1 MQFSE
6 HWLRSWIDPEVDTE
20 ELAHRLTMA
29 GLEVDAIEPA
39 APAFDNVVVGVVES
53 VRPHPDAD
61 KLRVTEVSDG
71 ETTWQVVCGAP
82 NVREGMLAPL
92 ARVGATLPNGMKIR
106 QAKLRGEPSNGM
118 LCSAAEL
125 GLSSDHAGLWDL
137 PAGAPI
143 GADLREW
150 LDLDDHVIELGITP
164 NRGDVLSIAG
174 LAQECAALFD
184 APVLAPETRAP
195 EVVVHTARDA
205 GIAADASDACPVYL
219 TQVIENIPARSAT
232 DPVIAERLRRAGVN
246 TVEPIVDIL
255 NYVMLETGQ
264 PMHAFD
270 AEKIDGDIRVRWA
283 TQGET
288 MAALNDQELTLDDD
302 CLVVADQQGPIALAG
317 IIGSAGSGVTG
328 ETHRIVLEA
337 AHFTPE
343 AVAGRARRFGLTTDA
358 AFRFERGVD
367 PTLPTEAIDRAAQLI
382 TDYLGGTAGPVREAE
397 GGRKL
402 PGQPTIP
409 LDSAWASNR
418 LGMEIPADQAEHL
431 LRQLG
436 CHVTRD
442 GDRLSVEPP
451 TRRFDLAIPED
462 LLEELARLIGYDNFR
477 APITRMTPEI
487 GLPPVTTNTTTQIG
501 TLMADRGYFE
511 AITYSFIDR
520 ELDRAITPASEP
532 IALANPIAEQMAV
545 MRQSLWPGLLEAVAH
560 NQKRQQ
566 PAIRLFE
573 TGHRFSGGTAAE
585 ASESG
590 ELAFVLAGQAAP
602 EQWSRPTRPADFYD
616 IKGDLVDLLE
626 GLGLQDAVSFR
637 RSEHPALHPGQ
648 AAAVLIDGE
657 PVGEIGALHPDTLKA
672 FDLKGP
678 VFVCRLALDG
688 ISQRPLAQSRPLSKF
703 PQIRRDLALVTP
715 VSMPFAELAVIIR
728 GAGGPYLQSIEP
740 FDRYVGEGV
749 AEGQQSLA
757 VKLVFQN
764 EERTLTDDEI
774 TDTIN
779 HILEHLRQKNVELRG

>member
-6 HWLRSWIDPEVDTE
+6 HWLKSWIDPRVDTE

-39 APAFDNVVVGVVES
+39 APPFDNVVVGVVES

-92 ARVGATLPNGMKIR
+92 ARVGATLPNGMKIKK
-106 QAKLRGEPSNGM
+106 AKLRGEPSHGM

-143 GADLREW
+143 GVDLREW
-150 LDLDDHVIELGITP
+150 LDLDDAVIELGITP

-184 APVLAPETRAP
+184 APVVAPETRAP
-195 EVVVHTARDA
+195 ETGIDAVRDA
-205 GIAADASDACPVYL
+205 RIEDNEGCPVYL
-219 TQVIENIPARSAT
+219 TQVIEHIPARGET
-232 DPVIAERLRRAGVN
+232 DPVIAERLRRAGVK
-246 TVEPIVDIL
+246 TVEPVVDIL

-270 AEKIDGDIRVRWA
+270 AERVQGDIRIRRA
-283 TQGET
+283 TAGET
-288 MAALNDQELTLDDD
+288 MAALNDEKLTLEDD
-302 CLVVADQQGPIALAG
+302 CLVVADSEGPIALAG
-317 IIGSAGSGVTG
+317 IIGSSPSGVTG
-328 ETHRIVLEA
+328 ETHHIVLEA
-337 AHFTPE
+337 AHFTPA
-343 AVAGRARRFGLTTDA
+343 AVAGRARRYGLTTDA

-367 PTLPTEAIDRAAQLI
+367 PTLPRAAIDRAAQLI
-382 TDYLGGTAGPVREAE
+382 TEQLGGTAGPVREAD
-397 GGRKL
+397 GGRE
-402 PGQPTIP
+402 PAAPDAIA
-409 LDSAWASNR
+409 LDMAWASNR
-418 LGMEIPADQAEHL
+418 LGMEIPADDAAHRL
-431 LRQLG
+431 GQLG
-436 CHVTRD
+436 CHVRRD
-442 GDRLSVEPP
+442 GDKLTVTPP

-487 GLPPVTTNTTTQIG
+487 GLPTVTTNTVSQIG
-501 TLMADRGYFE
+501 VLMADRGYFE
-511 AITYSFIDR
+511 AITYSFVDR
-520 ELDRAITPASEP
+520 ELDQAITPASEP
-532 IALANPIAEQMAV
+532 IALANPISEQMAV

-566 PAIRLFE
+566 ASIRLFE
-573 TGHRFSGGTAAE
+573 TGHHFAGGTAE
-585 ASESG
+585 QASEAG
-590 ELAFVLAGQAAP
+590 ELAFVIAGQVGP
-602 EQWSRPTRPADFYD
+602 EQWTQPTRQVDFYN
-616 IKGDLVDLLE
+616 IKGDLMDLLA
-626 GLGLQDAVSFR
+626 GLGLSEQVDFERA
-637 RSEHPALHPGQ
+637 EHPALHPGQ
-648 AAAVLIDGE
+648 AAGVRIDGQ
-657 PVGEIGALHPDTLKA
+657 PVGEIGALHPTTLKT

-678 VFVCRLALDG
+678 VFVCRLDLAG
-688 ISQRPLAQSRPLSKF
+688 IGQRPLPQSRPRSKF

-715 VSMPFAELAVIIR
+715 VSMPFADLAAAIR
-728 GAGGPYLQSIEP
+728 SAGGAFLQSVEP

-749 AEGQQSLA
+749 AEGHQSLA

-764 EERTLTDDEI
+764 EDRTLTDEEI
-774 TDTIN
+774 TQTIN
-779 HILEHLRQKNVELRG
+779 DILDHLREQHVELRG

>member
-1 MQFSE
+1 MLFSE
-6 HWLRSWIDPEVDTE
+6 HWLKSWIDPKVDTE

-39 APAFDNVVVGVVES
+39 APPFDNVVVGVVES

-92 ARVGATLPNGMKIR
+92 ARVGATLPNGMKIKK
-106 QAKLRGEPSNGM
+106 AKLRGEPSHGM

-143 GADLREW
+143 GVDLREW
-150 LDLDDHVIELGITP
+150 LDLDDAVIELGITP

-174 LAQECAALFD
+174 LAQECSALFD
-184 APVLAPETRAP
+184 AEVIAPETRAP
-195 EVVVHTARDA
+195 AVESDTRR
-205 GIAADASDACPVYL
+205 AAEIEDGEACPVYL
-219 TQVIENIPARSAT
+219 TQVIEHIPARGET
-232 DPVIAERLRRAGVN
+232 DPVIAERLRRAGIKS
-246 TVEPIVDIL
+246 VEPIVDIL

-270 AEKIDGDIRVRWA
+270 AERIEGEIRVRRA
-283 TQGET
+283 KGGET
-288 MAALNDQELTLDDD
+288 MAALNDEELTLDDD
-302 CLVVADQQGPIALAG
+302 CLVVADANGPIALAG
-317 IIGSAGSGVTG
+317 VIGSAPSGVTG
-328 ETHRIVLEA
+328 ETHHIVLEA
-337 AHFTPE
+337 AHFTPA
-343 AVAGRARRFGLTTDA
+343 AVAGRARHFGLTTDA

-367 PTLPTEAIDRAAQLI
+367 PTLPRAALDRAAQLI
-382 TDYLGGTAGPVREAE
+382 TEHLGGTAGPVVEAG
-397 GGRKL
+397 GGRE
-402 PGQPTIP
+402 PAEPDAIA
-409 LDSAWASNR
+409 LDMHWASDR
-418 LGMEIPADQAEHL
+418 LGIEVSADRAVHL
-431 LRQLG
+431 LGQLG
-436 CHVTRD
+436 CHVRRD
-442 GDRLSVEPP
+442 GVSLTVIPP

-487 GLPPVTTNTTTQIG
+487 GIPPVTRNTVSQIG
-501 TLMADRGYFE
+501 VLMADRGYFE
-511 AITYSFIDR
+511 AITYSFVDR

-566 PAIRLFE
+566 ASIRLFE
-573 TGHRFSGGTAAE
+573 TGHRFAGERANA

-590 ELAFVLAGQAAP
+590 ELAFVLAGQVGP
-602 EQWSRPTRPADFYD
+602 EQWTVPARHADFYD

-626 GLGLQDAVSFR
+626 GLGLGDQVSFQR
-637 RSEHPALHPGQ
+637 CEHPALHPGQ
-648 AAAVLIDGE
+648 AAEVRIDGN
-657 PVGEIGALHPDTLKA
+657 PVGEIGALHPATLKA

-678 VFVCRLALDG
+678 VFACRLDLEG
-688 ISQRPLAQSRPLSKF
+688 IGQRPLPQSRPRSKF

-715 VSMPFAELAVIIR
+715 VSMPFTELAEAIR
-728 GAGGPYLQSIEP
+728 SAGGAFLRSIEP

-749 AEGQQSLA
+749 PEGRQSLA

-774 TDTIN
+774 TQTIN
-779 HILEHLRQKNVELRG
+779 DILDHLRQRDVELRG

>member
-39 APAFDNVVVGVVES
+39 APPFDNVVVGVVES

-92 ARVGATLPNGMKIR
+92 ARVGATLPNGMTIKK
-106 QAKLRGEPSNGM
+106 AKLRGEPSHGM

-174 LAQECAALFD
+174 LAQECSALFD
-184 APVLAPETRAP
+184 AEVIAPETRAP
-195 EVVVHTARDA
+195 ETGTDTVRE
-205 GIAADASDACPVYL
+205 AAIEDGEDCPVYL
-219 TQVIENIPARSAT
+219 TQVIEHIPARGAT
-232 DPVIAERLRRAGVN
+232 DPVIAERLRRAGVK

-270 AEKIDGDIRVRWA
+270 AEKIEGDIRVRRA
-283 TQGET
+283 SRGET
-288 MAALNDQELTLDDD
+288 IAALNDQELTLDDD
-302 CLVVADQQGPIALAG
+302 CLVVADSRGPIALAG
-317 IIGSAGSGVTG
+317 IIGSAPSGVTG
-328 ETHRIVLEA
+328 ETRRIVLEA
-337 AHFTPE
+337 AHFTPA

-367 PTLPTEAIDRAAQLI
+367 PTLPREAIDRAAQLI
-382 TDYLGGTAGPVREAE
+382 TETLGGTAGPVREAV
-397 GGRKL
+397 GGREL
-402 PGQPTIP
+402 PGQPVIT
-409 LDSAWASNR
+409 LDTAWASNR
-418 LGMEIPADQAEHL
+418 LGMEIPAEQAEHL

-442 GDRLSVEPP
+442 ADRLTVEPP
-451 TRRFDLAIPED
+451 TRRFDLSIPED

-511 AITYSFIDR
+511 AITYSFVDR

-573 TGHRFSGGTAAE
+573 TGHRFAGGTAAE
-585 ASESG
+585 ARESG

-626 GLGLQDAVSFR
+626 GLGLEDAASFH

-657 PVGEIGALHPDTLKA
+657 PVGEVGALHPDALKA

-678 VFVCRLALDG
+678 VFVCRLSLEG
-688 ISQRPLAQSRPLSKF
+688 IATRPLPQSRPLSKF

-715 VSMPFAELAVIIR
+715 TTMPFAELAEAIR
-728 GAGGPYLQSIEP
+728 GAGGPFLQGVEP